1 VRLARTLRAVAVY
14 EALKGIV
21 VLLTGVGLLLG
32 LHRDIAYIAERI
44 IAGLHVNPT
53 SRFARMLLSVTAH
66 VTSSQ
71 LWAFAA
77 FAAIYA
83 LLRFA
88 MAYGLWLER
97 RWAEW
102 LVACSAAIYLPLEL
116 YELFNEVTWV
126 MIAVIVGNVLIIA
139 LMAATLHYTRPAV
152 PANRTSS
159 LR

>member
-1 VRLARTLRAVAVY
+1 VRLAPTLRAVAVY

-21 VLLTGVGLLLG
+21 VLLTGVALVLG

-44 IAGLHVNPT
+44 IAGLHINPT

-66 VTSSQ
+66 VTSGQ
-71 LWAFAA
+71 LWAFAG
-77 FAAIYA
+77 FTVVYA

-88 MAYGLWLER
+88 MAYGLWFER
-97 RWAEW
+97 RWGEW

-126 MIAVIVGNVLIIA
+126 MIVVIVANVLIIA
-139 LMAATLHYTRPAV
+139 LMIAALRYTRPAV
-152 PANRTSS
+152 PAS
-159 LR
+159 

>member
-21 VLLTGVGLLLG
+21 VLLTGVGMVLG

-44 IAGLHVNPT
+44 IAALHVNPT

-71 LWAFAA
+71 LWAFAGFTA
-77 FAAIYA
+77 VYA

-116 YELFNEVTWV
+116 YELFNEVTWI
-126 MIAVIVGNVLIIA
+126 MIVVIVANVLMVA
-139 LMAATLHYTRPAV
+139 LMAAALHYTRPAV
-152 PANRTSS
+152 PANRA
-159 LR
+159 